1 MRLSKTAWLILGAG
15 VFVIALAVLIM
26 LYAQQADEE
35 KQAEESLANAQGLL
49 PQLVAE
55 REDWQNQLT
64 QVEDQLAQEVSALE
78 NSIAK
83 FPDPEDVESIEYDEE
98 LFMIAHDYDLEVV
111 QLTASEPQDQEAD
124 DEIIIYLVTTF
135 EVTVSPAAIPPEAED
150 AYEAYCDDAIAS
162 FLDFINTVVN
172 GEYFTTATV
181 EEVVWEIP
189 EITETERPVA
199 IIKLLIYSYSEEYEG
214 E

>member
-15 VFVIALAVLIM
+15 IFVIALAVLVM

-35 KQAEESLANAQGLL
+35 QQAEESLASAKALL

-55 REDWQNQLT
+55 REDLQSQLNQL
-64 QVEDQLAQEVSALE
+64 EDQLVQEVSALE
-78 NSIAK
+78 QSIAK
-83 FPDPEDVESIEYDEE
+83 FPEDVESIEYDEE

-111 QLTASEPQDQEAD
+111 QLTASEPR
-124 DEIIIYLVTTF
+124 DEVVDETIIYLVTTF
-135 EVTVSPAAIPPEAED
+135 EIMVSPVAVPPEAED
-150 AYEAYCDDAIAS
+150 AYRAYCDDAIAN

-181 EEVVWEIP
+181 AEVTWEIP
-189 EITETERPVA
+189 DITETERPVA
-199 IIKLLIYSYSEEYEG
+199 IIKLLIYSYESYEG